1 MEYYRTYWQHDDDY
15 PVWIYSEID
24 NHRYDT
30 RRIEIFRNRS
40 AKYFDNRTPLE
51 VGVALYP
58 TSFDAIN
65 SEGEL
70 KVDKITSK
78 EFNEILSL
86 YNLDELIEN
95 YYEGL

>member
-1 MEYYRTYWQHDDDY
+1 M
-15 PVWIYSEID
+15 
-24 NHRYDT
+24 
-30 RRIEIFRNRS
+30 
-40 AKYFDNRTPLE
+40 
-51 VGVALYP
+51 ALYP

-70 KVDKITSK
+70 KVNKITSK

-95 YYEGL
+95 YYEDL

>member
-1 MEYYRTYWQHDDDY
+1 MEYYRTYWQHDDY

-30 RRIEIFRNRS
+30 RRIELFRNGS

-51 VGVALYP
+51 VGVSWYP

-70 KVDKITSK
+70 KVNKITSK

-95 YYEGL
+95 YYEDL

>member
-1 MEYYRTYWQHDDDY
+1 MEYYRTYWQHDDY
-15 PVWIYSEID
+15 RVWIYSEID

-30 RRIEIFRNRS
+30 RRIELFRNGS
-40 AKYFDNRTPLE
+40 AKYFVNSSSLE
-51 VGVALYP
+51 VGEALYP
-58 TSFDAIN
+58 TSNDAIN

-70 KVDKITSK
+70 KVNKITSK

-95 YYEGL
+95 YYEDL